1 VGTDEGGRAVRV
13 GSHDVLSDYA
23 GASRAA
29 RRAVECRMST
39 SPSSFDA
46 IVAGTGPGG
55 ASVARELARAGARVL
70 MLEAG
75 GAAPLTG
82 TLGQMAGMAAVPGKG
97 AFLHRDLSLLVRAL
111 TTGGTS
117 TINFATAAPPP
128 EPMFAAHGIDL
139 APALAAWR
147 AELPLAPLPDAL
159 VGPMAARIMA
169 AAQAA
174 GLPWRK
180 LDKMIRP
187 AACRT
192 GCWRCVYGCPFGAKW
207 SARELVDDAR
217 AHGGELR
224 TDARVTRVLLDAG
237 RAVGV
242 EAIVDGRTETYRAGN
257 VVLAAGGIGS
267 ARILRASGLLEGPV
281 PFFSDPVVA
290 VMGTVDEV
298 DGGGAEVPMAAGWT
312 DRDAGVSLADLTL
325 PRAMYQ
331 AFAAQAGRIDR
342 LLAHNRTLTI
352 MVKIRDE
359 IGGSVGPRWVD
370 KTLDPRDRVRLAE
383 GVGIARDILA
393 RTGARHVFTSHHFA
407 AHPGGTAG
415 IGRTVDAD
423 LQTVSRGLYV
433 CDASVIPEPWGLPP
447 TLTLLC
453 LGWRL
458 GRMLA
463 QAPGAVSAD
472 ARAASPSA

>member
-1 VGTDEGGRAVRV
+1 
-13 GSHDVLSDYA
+13 
-23 GASRAA
+23 
-29 RRAVECRMST
+29 MSA
-39 SPSSFDA
+39 PPASFDV

-75 GAAPLTG
+75 GDAPLAG
-82 TLGQMAGMAAVPGKG
+82 TLAQTAGMAAVPGKG

-128 EPMFAAHGIDL
+128 AAMFAAHGIDL
-139 APALAAWR
+139 EPALAAWR
-147 AELPLAPLPDAL
+147 AELPMAPLPDGL

-169 AAQAA
+169 AAQAR
-174 GLPWRK
+174 GLAWRK

-207 SARELVDDAR
+207 TARELVDDAR
-217 AHGGELR
+217 AHGARLVTE
-224 TDARVTRVLLDAG
+224 ARVTRVLLDGA

-242 EAIVDGRTETYRAGN
+242 EASVDGRPQRFLAGR

-267 ARILRASGLLEGPV
+267 PRILRASGLLDGPG

-290 VMGTVDEV
+290 VMGTVDGIE
-298 DGGGAEVPMAAGWT
+298 GGGAEVPMAAGAH
-312 DRDAGVSLADLTL
+312 DPAAGISLADLTL
-325 PRAMYQ
+325 PRPMYQ
-331 AFAAQAGRIDR
+331 AFAAQAGRVDR
-342 LLAHNRTLTI
+342 LFAHGRTLTI

-359 IGGSVGPRWVD
+359 IGGDVGPRWVD
-370 KTLDPRDRVRLAE
+370 KILQPADRRRFE
-383 GVGIARDILA
+383 RGIASARGILEQA
-393 RTGARHVFTSHHFA
+393 GARHVFASHHFA
-407 AHPGGTAG
+407 AHPGGTVR
-415 IGRTVDAD
+415 IGQALNAD
-423 LQTVSRGLYV
+423 LRTATPGLYV
-433 CDASVIPEPWGLPP
+433 CDASVIPAPWGLPP

-458 GRMLA
+458 GRHLA
-463 QAPGAVSAD
+463 AAPARGALSAD
-472 ARAASPSA
+472 APARSPSA